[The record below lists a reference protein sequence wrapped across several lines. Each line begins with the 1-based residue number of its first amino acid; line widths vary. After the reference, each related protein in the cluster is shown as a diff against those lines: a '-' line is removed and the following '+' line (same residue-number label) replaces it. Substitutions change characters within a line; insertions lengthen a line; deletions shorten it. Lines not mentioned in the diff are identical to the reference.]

1 MAFADDTGVGVAI
14 TLCEGRVGARSHS
27 RLNPTDFC
35 GRVVVA
41 IESVTGIILC
51 RPSKAG
57 LRSVILGTRK
67 DRSGMVASDLVSTL
81 SCSTAPS
88 TTDCIESRG
97 SQRMN

>member
-14 TLCEGRVGARSHS
+14 TLCEERVGARPYS
-27 RLNPTDFC
+27 RLNPADFC

-57 LRSVILGTRK
+57 AAIGYIG
-67 DRSGMVASDLVSTL
+67 DAEG
-81 SCSTAPS
+81 PQQH
-88 TTDCIESRG
+88 G
-97 SQRMN
+97 YF

>member
-14 TLCEGRVGARSHS
+14 TLCEGRVGARPHS

-41 IESVTGIILC
+41 IENVTGIILC
-51 RPSKAG
+51 RQSKAG
-57 LRSVILGTRK
+57 LRSIILGTWK
-67 DRSGMVASDLVSTL
+67 DRSGMVASELVSTL
-81 SCSTAPS
+81 SCGTVPSTA
-88 TTDCIESRG
+88 DCVESRG